1 LNPTFQHRGRR
12 APFAALSALSL
23 LLGLAHAQTAP
34 DAGSLLRQIEQQR
47 PAAPLVPPP
56 PRVAPPPPL
65 KSTGQ
70 TTVQVKSF
78 GFTGNT
84 LLTAAQLAPAVAS
97 YLNRPLSFAEL
108 QNAAMAVA
116 AAYRQAGWV
125 VRAYLP
131 QQDITGGAVTIHVVE
146 AVFGTVHIEG
156 QPRRVGEAQLRRV
169 IEAAQAPGATLNGDA
184 LDRALLLIDDLPGI
198 SATGRL
204 AEGQQQAETDLML
217 AVTDGPLFSGDLTAD
232 NTGSRSTGAT
242 RMTAN
247 LSVNSP
253 TGRADQAQAML
264 MHTSGSNYLRG
275 AYSLPVGAQGWR
287 VGANFSHM
295 SYKLRTPEFAQ
306 LDAHGT
312 STTTGLDFSYPWLR
326 SRTKNVYLSLGL
338 DHKRFDNQSAGV
350 TATHYKTAAATLG
363 VSGNLFDDH
372 GGGGSIS
379 ASASLVQGRVDLAG
393 SPNEAADAAS
403 TRSAGSFGKLR
414 FSVSR
419 QQVLSPAISLFVSMN
434 GQLASKNL
442 DSSEKFYL
450 GGSGGVRAYP
460 GSEGGGSEGQIV
472 AVELR
477 TRVAETVNV
486 TAFMDHGSVRVNK
499 NNDITGA
506 ALQNHIT
513 LKGVGVSVGWTAP
526 LGIGLKATVARRLG
540 SNPNPTASGNDQ
552 DGSLKKTRLWLQA
565 SLPF

>member
-1 LNPTFQHRGRR
+1 
-12 APFAALSALSL
+12 
-23 LLGLAHAQTAP
+23 
-34 DAGSLLRQIEQQR
+34 
-47 PAAPLVPPP
+47 
-56 PRVAPPPPL
+56 
-65 KSTGQ
+65 
-70 TTVQVKSF
+70 
-78 GFTGNT
+78 
-84 LLTAAQLAPAVAS
+84 
-97 YLNRPLSFAEL
+97 
-108 QNAAMAVA
+108 
-116 AAYRQAGWV
+116 
-125 VRAYLP
+125 
-131 QQDITGGAVTIHVVE
+131 
-146 AVFGTVHIEG
+146 
-156 QPRRVGEAQLRRV
+156 
-169 IEAAQAPGATLNGDA
+169 LNGDA

-242 RMTAN
+242 RIAAN

-253 TGRADQAQAML
+253 TGRADQAQATL
-264 MHTSGSNYLRG
+264 LQTSGSNYLRS
-275 AYSLPVGAQGWR
+275 AYSLPVGAQGSR
-287 VGANFSHM
+287 VGANLSHM
-295 SYKLRTPEFAQ
+295 SYKLLTPEFAQ

-312 STTTGLDFSYPWLR
+312 STTAGLDFSYPWLR
-326 SRTKNVYLSLGL
+326 SRTQNVYLSLGL
-338 DHKRFDNQSAGV
+338 EHKRFDNQSAGV
-350 TATHYKTAAATLG
+350 TATHYKTTAATLG

-372 GGGGSIS
+372 GGGGANS

-403 TRSAGSFGKLR
+403 TRTAGSFGKLR
-414 FSVSR
+414 YGVSR
-419 QQVLSPAISLFVSMN
+419 QQVLSPAVSLFVSLN

-477 TRVAETVNV
+477 TRLAEAVNV
-486 TAFMDHGSVRVNK
+486 TAFFDHGSVRVNR

-506 ALQNHIT
+506 ALQNRLA
-513 LKGVGVSVGWTAP
+513 LKGMGVSVGWTAP
-526 LGIGLKATVARRLG
+526 LGIGLKATLARRLG